1 MASSAGD
8 PQQPVVFNY
17 SECPA
22 EKKEES
28 LEDIIAREMM
38 AMALSGK
45 YRTFLSA
52 TEKIVAVKYKLEP
65 I

>member
-1 MASSAGD
+1 
-8 PQQPVVFNY
+8 
-17 SECPA
+17 
-22 EKKEES
+22 
-28 LEDIIAREMM
+28 M

-65 I
+65 IWYSYIYSFLNQFITY